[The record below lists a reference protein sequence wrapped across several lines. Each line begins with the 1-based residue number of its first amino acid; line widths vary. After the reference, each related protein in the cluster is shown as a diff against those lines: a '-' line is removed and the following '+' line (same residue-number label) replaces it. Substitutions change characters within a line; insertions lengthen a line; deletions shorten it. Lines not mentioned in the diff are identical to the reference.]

1 MDLIDHESDNPRE
14 EILNKM
20 RLAWIVLFLILGC
33 SSSKPILPDTSISDE
48 SPVSGQ
54 RIFAQVNSVTDNPPM
69 TYQWTTTAPGDAL
82 DVPETTPYSAYWIAP
97 ETAGPY
103 TLSCTVTD
111 KDKKDITHNFNIL
124 VRPRALE
131 RNLVGIGF
139 DVLTIAKETEYKT
152 GGIWASVRDNKI
164 RFITSKT
171 NEESVWGKNFFTM
184 LTRTDPTTLE
194 FKIWGVESIGNSII
208 ELTASSE
215 DTLTCG
221 TCLNFDTI
229 KTLAIDVNVLS
240 TLWVGSDSGLNYYDS
255 TSSQPW
261 KNYFSGQVN
270 DLSEGPDYVY
280 AGTNTGVYK
289 LDYGKREP
297 IYVGDTCAVLA
308 VSNGSATEIWSVV
321 LGTIQKDGKQFGSQP
336 PEVICSLDKDITGNI
351 WCGKYWWD
359 GSMWHVVPGLQSVT
373 IVKAIASMEGMTY
386 LLSDSGVLYRW

>member
-1 MDLIDHESDNPRE
+1 MDLIDHEGDNPLE
-14 EILNKM
+14 EILNKI
-20 RLAWIVLFLILGC
+20 RFGWIVLFLILGC
-33 SSSKPILPDTSISDE
+33 SSSNPILTDTNISTE

-82 DVPETTPYSAYWIAP
+82 DVPETTPYSAYWTAP
-97 ETAGPY
+97 ETAGSY

-111 KDKKDITHNFNIL
+111 KDKKHITHNFNIL
-124 VRPRALE
+124 VRPKALE
-131 RNLVGIGF
+131 SNLVGTGF
-139 DVLTIAKETEYKT
+139 EVMTIAKETEYKT

-171 NEESVWGKNFFTM
+171 NKESVWGKNFFTM

-194 FKIWGVESIGNSII
+194 FKIWGVEAIGNSII

-215 DTLTCG
+215 NTLACS
-221 TCLNFDTI
+221 TCLNLDTI
-229 KTLAIDVNVLS
+229 NTLAIDVNVLS

-270 DLSEGPDYVY
+270 GLSEGPDYVY
-280 AGTNTGVYK
+280 AATNSGVYK

-297 IYVGDTCAVLA
+297 IYGGDTCVVLA

-321 LGTIQKDGKQFGSQP
+321 QGAIQKDGRQFGSQP
-336 PEVICSLDKDITGNI
+336 PEVICSLDKDITGKI

-359 GSMWHVVPGLQSVT
+359 GSLWHEVPGLESVT
-373 IVKAIASMEGMTY
+373 IVKAVASMEGLTY